1 MWVIFRR
8 LIRSGETTFELFTP
22 PQDISGRHSAS
33 CHWILLKYSSSY
45 MLDGWKQ
52 KWNNIFTFVK
62 PTITSKSFWGE
73 IRGVAS
79 DFNTTVMPE
88 PVGTGEV
95 AVYSPVCIHLLT
107 YGALQAIHLQ
117 YLPPLLIT
125 SSSVSLYAAFTSPL
139 SPFSPGTAITLLPLH
154 LHLPLH
160 PPLPSPGPLSGLA
173 FLSVNQACPQ
183 QPLPFH
189 LPTRPFISWHVG
201 AESKGAVSLQL
212 PRFNTHFSL
221 FLL

>member
-1 MWVIFRR
+1 MFRR
-8 LIRSGETTFELFTP
+8 LIRSGETTFELFAP
-22 PQDISGRHSAS
+22 PQDNSGRHSAS

-139 SPFSPGTAITLLPLH
+139 SPFSPGAAITLLPLH

-160 PPLPSPGPLSGLA
+160 PPLPSPPLA
-173 FLSVNQACPQ
+173 LSVAWPFWVSIRPAHSSHYHSTYRLALSFPDTLEPKVKVPYPFNCP
-183 QPLPFH
+183 
-189 LPTRPFISWHVG
+189 
-201 AESKGAVSLQL
+201 VSIHTSHSSCF
-212 PRFNTHFSL
+212 R
-221 FLL
+221 